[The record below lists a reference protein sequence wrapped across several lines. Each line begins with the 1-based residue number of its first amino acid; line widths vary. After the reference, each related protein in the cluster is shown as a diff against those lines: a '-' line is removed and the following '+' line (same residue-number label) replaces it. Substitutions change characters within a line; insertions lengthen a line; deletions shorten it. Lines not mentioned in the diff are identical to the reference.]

1 MLKGLALTPPIIGRI
16 AIGKVIERHG
26 KRLPHKD
33 DEFTITTQ
41 IQDKDGWITHPLN
54 EALRKEG
61 QKLRSIPIR
70 LLFDDPE
77 LNFRV
82 SYSLFDRQSGRPLCV
97 GDGQRCH
104 RVTSTGMQTLPC
116 PTPMACP
123 IGASG
128 HCKPYG
134 RLHVRI
140 PQESVHAEQ
149 APQTN
154 DPSRSPL
161 HDDELGSFVFRTT
174 GFNSIRTLATR
185 MRYFAAV
192 SGGILASM
200 NLQLKLRGK
209 STTLSHRAPIYYVD
223 IITPAGLNLEE
234 AVRQAKQHR
243 EHQMAGGM
251 DQSVL
256 DTAARS
262 GYAMGEFEESDE
274 EVSAVVDEFFTDAEN
289 SDAPS
294 TGESSGTG
302 GQPSMT
308 PSLAH
313 KLHAKASSAVRTA

>member
-70 LLFDDPE
+70 LLFDDPD

-123 IGASG
+123 IGAGG

-140 PQESVHAEQ
+140 PQESVHAEE

-154 DPSRSPL
+154 DPPRTPL
-161 HDDELGSFVFRTT
+161 HEDELGSFVFRTT

-185 MRYFAAV
+185 MRYLAAV

-223 IITPAGLNLEE
+223 ITTPAGLKLQE

-243 EHQMAGGM
+243 DLQMAGGM

-256 DTAARS
+256 DAAARS

-274 EVSAVVDEFFTDAEN
+274 EVSAVVEEFFTDAES
-289 SDAPS
+289 SDSPPAA
-294 TGESSGTG
+294 ESSGTD
-302 GQPSMT
+302 GQQSMT

-313 KLHAKASSAVRTA
+313 KLHSKASSAVSTA